1 MRDCVS
7 VLLGSLLR
15 SQAKQGRLGDA
26 CSCVVGLT
34 LSIRKRAVWPSF
46 CIKPAI
52 LGSSRRWASTA
63 AKRPVERAGGLAV
76 THLRGEDERGGAGV
90 GGLVHVGARL
100 DELLHDLEVPVLR
113 RDDQRRGLRLSRAS
127 RESLGPLL

>member
-1 MRDCVS
+1 M
-7 VLLGSLLR
+7 
-15 SQAKQGRLGDA
+15 
-26 CSCVVGLT
+26 
-34 LSIRKRAVWPSF
+34 
-46 CIKPAI
+46 
-52 LGSSRRWASTA
+52 
-63 AKRPVERAGGLAV
+63 